1 MNCTCI
7 VSVTSITPLGETT
20 ISEWNFSMRSSR
32 APAAEANSEKTPRK
46 RMAAYAGR
54 LCLSRVRFMR
64 AAFLLGRRLAGRVE
78 ADLGRFAFSGGGYFE
93 EFARLEAKHV
103 GKDVGRKLL
112 NLGVEVAHD
121 GVVVA
126 PRVLHGVLDLG
137 ERILKR
143 SETFDGTELRVGL
156 GKCKEALQR
165 AGEHVFRLSLV
176 TGAGRGHRAIAR
188 VDDRFERALLVARIA
203 FHGFTRL

>member
-32 APAAEANSEKTPRK
+32 APAAETNSEKTARK
-46 RMAAYAGR
+46 RMDAHAGR
-54 LCLSRVRFMR
+54 WSLSRARFMR
-64 AAFLLGRRLAGRVE
+64 AAFLLGRRRAGRVE
-78 ADLGRFAFSGGGYFE
+78 AHLGRFAFGCSGHFE
-93 EFARLEAKHV
+93 ELARLEAEHV

-121 GVVVA
+121 GVVVT

-137 ERILKR
+137 ERILER

-156 GKCKEALQR
+156 GKRK
-165 AGEHVFRLSLV
+165 
-176 TGAGRGHRAIAR
+176 
-188 VDDRFERALLVARIA
+188 
-203 FHGFTRL
+203 